1 MKNMLCGV
9 QKPLELSN
17 TLCLD
22 KMGGMGCFFFYIYI
36 KKNRDSSPN
45 IVKYQIIKL
54 KIK

>member
-22 KMGGMGCFFFYIYI
+22 KMGGMGCFFFFL
-36 KKNRDSSPN
+36 KNRDSSPT

>member
-22 KMGGMGCFFFYIYI
+22 KMGGMGCFFFF
-36 KKNRDSSPN
+36 KKNRDSSPT

>member
-22 KMGGMGCFFFYIYI
+22 KMGGMGCFFFFFF
-36 KKNRDSSPN
+36 KNRDSSPS